1 MNKSRRFLR
10 VLGIFSFSIGALL
23 GMAFFI
29 SATWADVESILYG
42 FVKFTNHS
50 TSAMRCPAFVTGDE
64 TGVVSV
70 RIRNTTGRVWRPTLR
85 VVTSNR
91 GLMTPRIERLSFEAG
106 ESRRVQWELA
116 PENVVLGRFIFVKMY
131 LYAAYPLPD
140 REQSC
145 GILVLDLPGLT
156 GSQVT
161 LAAIVT
167 SLALML
173 AGDWLWLAANRPLKK
188 RTLDVMRAMIVLTAA
203 VAGGILSVLLASW
216 VMGILLGVIAILL
229 VGVML
234 GSAVQSS
241 SAD

>member
-1 MNKSRRFLR
+1 MNKGSRVLR
-10 VLGIFSFSIGALL
+10 ILGIFTFSIGALL

-50 TSAMRCPAFVTGDE
+50 TSAMRCPVFVTGDE

-106 ESRRVQWELA
+106 ENRQVQWELA

-167 SLALML
+167 SLVFML
-173 AGDWLWLAANRPLKK
+173 DGTFLWFLANRPPRK
-188 RTLDVMRAMIVLTAA
+188 RNADILRAMVALTVV

-216 VMGILLGVIAILL
+216 VWGTLLGVVAILL

-234 GSAVQSS
+234 GSAAQST
-241 SAD
+241 AAA